1 MVLKA
6 SLESEVHGKLEFEVM
21 QNNIVFIKDGKGN
34 NVVLTHKEG
43 TPIVAD
49 LLKFADE
56 VTKTFKGHLVEKK
69 KLEGLK

>member
-34 NVVLTHKEG
+34 SVVLTYKEG

-56 VTKTFKGHLVEKK
+56 VTKTFKHHMTEKK
-69 KLEGLK
+69 KLEGLE